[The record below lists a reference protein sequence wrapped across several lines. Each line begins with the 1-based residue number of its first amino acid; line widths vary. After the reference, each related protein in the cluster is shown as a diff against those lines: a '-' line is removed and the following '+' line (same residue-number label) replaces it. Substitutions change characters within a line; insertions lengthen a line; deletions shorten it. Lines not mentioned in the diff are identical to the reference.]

1 MLYGF
6 SGLPGAGKTLNAVKF
21 TCEESVFQGRQR
33 YYHGVPLLFFDYDV
47 CDSFKGWFYG
57 VFMPSTDNQLI
68 HKKVKRIHKEDRY
81 AELSDFPF
89 LANEYEKHQPFAL
102 WLKWIKRCYPASALK
117 EIRDVC
123 TMLEIPEHE
132 LTFAHVEH
140 LNLHWTQFDNPHKWH
155 ELPHE
160 SVIVIDEIQDI
171 WGTRSAGTSVPKA
184 VEEYATHRHKG
195 FDLVLISQDFRDCD
209 VFIRRRI
216 GNHKHYLN
224 YGLKYLKVWEDHK
237 LIPTDDSKAL
247 WRLGSKKITKDK
259 RFFGV
264 YLSAVLHTHKPKLPR
279 KVKLALYVAAF
290 SFCAMAAGILFLV
303 NKFTSDTPETAI
315 SDTVTHSETATLS
328 DNSLANTD
336 FKLFTPRVDALPFT
350 APVFDDRIAR
360 GELDIP
366 QLFCYAVDMSCKCY
380 TQQGTRYSVSHSE
393 CLNIAQFGTFNY
405 FKNQD
410 ERTR

>member
-1 MLYGF
+1 M
-6 SGLPGAGKTLNAVKF
+6 
-21 TCEESVFQGRQR
+21 
-33 YYHGVPLLFFDYDV
+33 
-47 CDSFKGWFYG
+47 
-57 VFMPSTDNQLI
+57 
-68 HKKVKRIHKEDRY
+68 
-81 AELSDFPF
+81 
-89 LANEYEKHQPFAL
+89 
-102 WLKWIKRCYPASALK
+102 
-117 EIRDVC
+117 
-123 TMLEIPEHE
+123 
-132 LTFAHVEH
+132 
-140 LNLHWTQFDNPHKWH
+140 
-155 ELPHE
+155 
-160 SVIVIDEIQDI
+160 IVIDEIQDI
-171 WGTRSAGTSVPKA
+171 WGTRSAGASVPKA